1 MAISSPLLE
10 KPHIH
15 LTPRLVVALLVAAV
29 LATAAAFTVQ
39 SWAQKHLAASHT
51 ALILSAEPLFAW
63 VTSLI
68 FLHEGLSRHQSI
80 GALLILAGMGLT
92 EFFSPTA
99 PVELAFSRL
108 IERYEQDP
116 PIRER
121 LIHATHPPAH
131 ASKGLASGTTE
142 LRPNRPVRN
151 EVDILRYWVESP
163 GTSTEGMRYD
173 LNEIHI

>member
-15 LTPRLVVALLVAAV
+15 LTARLAVALLVAAV

-63 VTSLI
+63 ITSLI
-68 FLHEGLSRHQSI
+68 FLHEGLSKHQSM

-92 EFFSPTA
+92 ELFSPASTLRDGG
-99 PVELAFSRL
+99 PTLIEPLHGQNPRVLGQRL
-108 IERYEQDP
+108 ILRRNP
-116 PIRER
+116 PLPR
-121 LIHATHPPAH
+121 L
-131 ASKGLASGTTE
+131 
-142 LRPNRPVRN
+142 
-151 EVDILRYWVESP
+151 
-163 GTSTEGMRYD
+163 
-173 LNEIHI
+173 